1 MNRKTISLAIAALG
15 LASVSVAAIAAKPA
29 DTIAARQA
37 NFKLIG
43 KSFKAIMDQM
53 KAPAAD
59 MALVQSS
66 ADALA
71 KAATKVHSG
80 FPKGSG
86 PESGVKTHALP
97 AIWAKPADFKAAA
110 DKLVQGSKAMQ
121 AAAKSGDMNNVKAAF
136 PGVGGACKGC
146 HDQFKGKD

>member
-1 MNRKTISLAIAALG
+1 MNRKAISLALAALG

-53 KAPAAD
+53 KAPTAD

-71 KAATKVHSG
+71 KAGRPLRLKWDRVAR
-80 FPKGSG
+80 
-86 PESGVKTHALP
+86 
-97 AIWAKPADFKAAA
+97 
-110 DKLVQGSKAMQ
+110 
-121 AAAKSGDMNNVKAAF
+121 AF
-136 PGVGGACKGC
+136 I
-146 HDQFKGKD
+146 